1 MKGSPRSIMLTWV
14 NAVAGW
20 WRSAAARAVHRQR
33 RAVADEVKPTP
44 VVKAGTPKRTRRRRT
59 KKSPR

>member
-20 WRSAAARAVHRQR
+20 WRSAAVGAMQRHR
-33 RAVADEVKPTP
+33 RAVAEEVKSTP
-44 VVKAGTPKRTRRRRT
+44 VAKAGTPKRTRRRRT
-59 KKSPR
+59 KKSSR